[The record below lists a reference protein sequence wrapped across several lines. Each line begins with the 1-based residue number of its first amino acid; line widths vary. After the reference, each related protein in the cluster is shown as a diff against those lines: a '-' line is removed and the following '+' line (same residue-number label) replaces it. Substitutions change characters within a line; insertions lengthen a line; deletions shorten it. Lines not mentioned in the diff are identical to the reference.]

1 MSSFND
7 PIDMHEGWSSIFYL
21 FFFQHYFLLFFCFFG
36 AGGGVRGGILRYLT
50 SQKAPARHMLTSA
63 LLCVWKGGSDA
74 SRFDVGVALF
84 ACYSKRKKKKER
96 KKCLHFVPCR
106 FFGRFGAAK
115 AKSEIGRAAQ
125 HDAISKVR
133 QRSPPKGGN
142 ENKKKGPKRKSFG
155 G

>member
-1 MSSFND
+1 
-7 PIDMHEGWSSIFYL
+7 
-21 FFFQHYFLLFFCFFG
+21 
-36 AGGGVRGGILRYLT
+36 
-50 SQKAPARHMLTSA
+50 MLTSA

-96 KKCLHFVPCR
+96 NVFISYRVA

-155 G
+155 GWVGGWVVGGRDAPPPPPVSRDKCHVTEPRPPALPAFESVK